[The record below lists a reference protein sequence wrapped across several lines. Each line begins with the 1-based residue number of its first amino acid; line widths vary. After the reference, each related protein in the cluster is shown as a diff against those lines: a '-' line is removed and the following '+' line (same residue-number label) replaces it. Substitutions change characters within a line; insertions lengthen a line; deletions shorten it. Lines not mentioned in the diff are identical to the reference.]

1 MPKSWTPRQRVEAA
15 LRFEDVD
22 HVPFTVYECMIPQC
36 TDERTMRNEGLCIV
50 QRGPGV
56 FGTRTPG
63 LTQETVTFVE
73 EGRTRVR
80 TTIHTE
86 KGDLTRVDEPAPGT
100 SWNVE
105 KLFKG
110 PEDYEK
116 ILATI
121 TCREHYPA
129 YEGFLH
135 KAEEMGE
142 DATMRAGV
150 GYSPLQEIIYR
161 ILGVE
166 EFAIQW
172 AENRDELLRLY
183 DALTEDRR
191 RIYEI
196 VARSPALCA
205 NYGGNV
211 SPEIVGVER
220 FEKYI
225 LPHYDEF
232 AEIMHA
238 HGKLMGVHMDANN
251 RALAPL
257 VATSKMDYVEA
268 FTPPPD
274 CDLSVAEARA
284 LWPDKVIWI
293 NFPSSLFLKSD
304 EEMVAATRDILQQA
318 APGNGFLIGITE
330 DMPPHR
336 WRPGMLAINSAVR
349 KFGRLPIRRG

>member
-1 MPKSWTPRQRVEAA
+1 MPETYTPRERVEAA
-15 LRFEDVD
+15 LRFEDID

-36 TDERTMRNEGLCIV
+36 EGERQLRNEGLCIV

-56 FGTRTPG
+56 YGTRNPG
-63 LTQETVTFVE
+63 ISQETVTYAE

-80 TTIHTE
+80 TTIHTPE
-86 KGDLTRVDEPAPGT
+86 GDLTRVDEPAPGT

-110 PEDYEK
+110 PEDYKK

-121 TCREHYPA
+121 TAREHYPA
-129 YEGFLH
+129 YEGFLR
-135 KAEEMGE
+135 KQQEMGG

-150 GYSPLQEIIYR
+150 AYSPLQEIIYR

-166 EFAIQW
+166 QFAIEW
-172 AENRDELLRLY
+172 ADNRDEVMRLY
-183 DALTEDRR
+183 DALTRDRR

-220 FEKYI
+220 FEEYI

-232 AEIMHA
+232 ADVMHE
-238 HGKLMGVHMDANN
+238 HGKLMGVHFDANN
-251 RALAPL
+251 RALADL
-257 VATSKMDYVEA
+257 VAGSKMDYVEA

-274 CDLSVAEARA
+274 CDLSVAEARKA
-284 LWPDKVIWI
+284 WPDKVIWI
-293 NFPSSLFLKSD
+293 NFPSSIFLKPD
-304 EEMVAATRDILQQA
+304 EAIEDACRQILHEA
-318 APGNGFLIGITE
+318 APGNGFIIGITE
-330 DMPPHR
+330 DMPPDR
-336 WRPGMLAINSAVR
+336 WLAGMQAINRTVLEH
-349 KFGRLPIRRG
+349 GRLPTG

>member
-1 MPKSWTPRQRVEAA
+1 MPTQWTPRARVEAA

-36 TDERTMRNEGLCIV
+36 ADERQMRNEGLCIV

-56 FGTRTPG
+56 FSTQTPG
-63 LTQETVTFVE
+63 ISEEHITYVE
-73 EGRTRVR
+73 NGRSRVR
-80 TTIHTE
+80 TIIHTP
-86 KGDLTRVDEPAPGT
+86 KGDLTRIDEPAPGT

-110 PEDYEK
+110 PEDYER
-116 ILATI
+116 ILCTI
-121 TCREHYPA
+121 TAREHTPA
-129 YEGFLH
+129 YEGFQR
-135 KAEEMGE
+135 KAEEMGD
-142 DATMRAGV
+142 DATLRAGV
-150 GYSPLQEIIYR
+150 GYSPLQEILYR

-166 EFAIQW
+166 QFAIEW
-172 AENRDELLRLY
+172 AENRDEVMRLY

-191 RIYEI
+191 SIYEI

-211 SPEIVGVER
+211 SPEIIGVER

-232 AEIMHA
+232 ADIMHA
-238 HGKLMGVHMDANN
+238 HGKLMGVHLDANN
-251 RALAPL
+251 RVLAPW
-257 VATSKMDYVEA
+257 VAKSKMDYVEA

-284 LWPDKVIWI
+284 MWPDKVIWI
-293 NFPSSLFLKSD
+293 NFPSSVFLQPD
-304 EEMVAATRDILQQA
+304 VTIRETTRQLLHEA
-318 APGNGFLIGITE
+318 APGNGFIIGITE
-330 DMPPHR
+330 DMPPNR
-336 WRPGMLAINSAVR
+336 WRPGMMAINRAVQE
-349 KFGRLPIRRG
+349 FGRLPIA